1 MTPVDGLRELLYTY
15 CKQLASFTC
24 NSLNYALY
32 CPPMSQV
39 PYKITL
45 QTQRKGGKARALAL
59 SPTRRSQIAREGAKA
74 RWQNHRKK
82 AAA

>member
-1 MTPVDGLRELLYTY
+1 MLTTI
-15 CKQLASFTC
+15 ASTTC
-24 NSLNYALY
+24 NTLNYGLY
-32 CPPMSQV
+32 CLPMSQA

-59 SPTRRSQIAREGAKA
+59 SPARRSQIAREGAKA

>member
-1 MTPVDGLRELLYTY
+1 
-15 CKQLASFTC
+15 
-24 NSLNYALY
+24 
-32 CPPMSQV
+32 MSQA

-59 SPTRRSQIAREGAKA
+59 SPARRSQIAREGAKA